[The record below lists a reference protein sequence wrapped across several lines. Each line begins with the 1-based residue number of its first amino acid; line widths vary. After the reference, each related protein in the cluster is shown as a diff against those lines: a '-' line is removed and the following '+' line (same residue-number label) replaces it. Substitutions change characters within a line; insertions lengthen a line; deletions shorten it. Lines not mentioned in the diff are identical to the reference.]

1 MRRFIFMGSLLL
13 AMTTPAMAAQVYK
26 WVDDKGI
33 THFGS
38 HPPEGTPAASI
49 STSTSQPKSGFPLPP
64 PPKAPAPA
72 SPKAPVAPSPDDQQ
86 KTVDEKVKRDIAQ
99 QEAER
104 GKYCAGLR
112 TNLSQ
117 LKNNPRVRVQE
128 ENGEMRRLPEEE
140 RQQRITQTEQA
151 IRENCN

>member
-1 MRRFIFMGSLLL
+1 M
-13 AMTTPAMAAQVYK
+13 
-26 WVDDKGI
+26 
-33 THFGS
+33 
-38 HPPEGTPAASI
+38 E
-49 STSTSQPKSGFPLPP
+49 
-64 PPKAPAPA
+64 PA
-72 SPKAPVAPSPDDQQ
+72 SDDQQ

-128 ENGEMRRLPEEE
+128 DNGEMRRLPEEE

>member
-1 MRRFIFMGSLLL
+1 M
-13 AMTTPAMAAQVYK
+13 
-26 WVDDKGI
+26 
-33 THFGS
+33 
-38 HPPEGTPAASI
+38 
-49 STSTSQPKSGFPLPP
+49 
-64 PPKAPAPA
+64 APA
-72 SPKAPVAPSPDDQQ
+72 PDDQQ

-128 ENGEMRRLPEEE
+128 EDGEMRRLPEEE

-151 IRENCN
+151 IRENCD